1 MKFQTLLNKV
11 QWRVRVFYQSIVIF
25 NVLGLNMPS
34 ILCLRR
40 ANGGNRIKRLL
51 NKTKTKSMNTNDIR
65 RNLYKVLRKT
75 GVPRDRIIEDATFSN
90 DMLMDEIDM
99 TCFLFYLETS
109 FNLDIENDALP
120 KIISVR
126 STIDFLKN
134 RCA

>member
-1 MKFQTLLNKV
+1 MNNK
-11 QWRVRVFYQSIVIF
+11 
-25 NVLGLNMPS
+25 
-34 ILCLRR
+34 
-40 ANGGNRIKRLL
+40 
-51 NKTKTKSMNTNDIR
+51 DIR

-75 GVPRDRIIEDATFSN
+75 GVPRERIVEDATFSN

-109 FNLDIENDALP
+109 FNLNIENEALP

-126 STIDFLKN
+126 STIDYLKQ

>member
-1 MKFQTLLNKV
+1 MNHKHKANNMNNK
-11 QWRVRVFYQSIVIF
+11 
-25 NVLGLNMPS
+25 
-34 ILCLRR
+34 
-40 ANGGNRIKRLL
+40 
-51 NKTKTKSMNTNDIR
+51 DIR

-75 GVPRDRIIEDATFSN
+75 GVPRERIVEDATFSN

-109 FNLDIENDALP
+109 FNLNIENEALP

-126 STIDFLKN
+126 STIDYLKQ